1 MITQQLS
8 SAIELIRHPERM
20 DRSTIPLLQEAIQRY
35 PFYQTLHLLLLQ
47 NMFRVHDPDFG
58 AQLKKSAVLVADR
71 SVLFDMVEGLNYLIP
86 VSKLQDEEQENDDN
100 DKTLRL
106 IDSFLKDSLAAL
118 HDTSV
123 SSAEKQDPMSDYSFY
138 LEQLPDYGEQVN
150 KEGAA
155 EAPKEEKAPLPLC
168 DVALAEDL
176 KVSEGEERKED
187 LVDDNEF
194 TVVSIKQRLN
204 GAEAADEL
212 APVPDE
218 SVGEINNKD
227 CFTETMAGIY
237 IKQHKYEQALEIIK
251 AISADNPKKS
261 VYFADQIRYL
271 ELLIRIFKN
280 KNK

>member
-47 NMFRVHDPDFG
+47 NMFRVHDPDFCV
-58 AQLKKSAVLVADR
+58 QLKKSAVMVADR

-86 VSKLQDEEQENDDN
+86 VSKLQDEEHENDDS

-106 IDSFLKDSLAAL
+106 IDSFLKNTLAAL

-123 SSAEKQDPMSDYSFY
+123 SSAEKRDPMSDYSFY
-138 LEQLPDYGEQVN
+138 LEQLPDYGEHVK
-150 KEGAA
+150 KEDIA
-155 EAPKEEKAPLPLC
+155 EAQKEEKAPLSLC
-168 DVALAEDL
+168 DGALAEDL
-176 KVSEGEERKED
+176 EVSKGETPQED
-187 LVDDNEF
+187 LADDNEF
-194 TVVSIKQRLN
+194 TVVFIKQRLN

-218 SVGEINNKD
+218 SIDETNNKD

-271 ELLIRIFKN
+271 ELLIRVFKN